1 MLKYICHCYLDSGNV
16 NLFSA
21 KENSENVRCL
31 KKVIELIKDDLEI
44 IQAEWHKEDKD
55 CIILQPDGNQTSF
68 LIESKLF
75 ALQFVIEFFKSF
87 LKNKKIDLGL
97 DMFPIFHDITTRIAK
112 MYYDTTNEDYKSNA
126 MDIL

>member
-1 MLKYICHCYLDSGNV
+1 
-16 NLFSA
+16 
-21 KENSENVRCL
+21 
-31 KKVIELIKDDLEI
+31 
-44 IQAEWHKEDKD
+44 
-55 CIILQPDGNQTSF
+55 
-68 LIESKLF
+68 
-75 ALQFVIEFFKSF
+75 VIEFFKSF